1 MQGIIRS
8 SIAFLGLTAFVA
20 CGRSAVFDE
29 YQEIPGNAWQA
40 DKPLVFTAQIPDTI
54 TGHNVYINLRNASH
68 YPFSNIFLF
77 LNTRF
82 PDGQIDR
89 DTLEIML
96 ASPEGQWL
104 GDGLGDIWDN
114 RVLFKRNVSFPQKG
128 EYRFEISQGMRL
140 DPLPGIMDAGI
151 RIERALE

>member
-1 MQGIIRS
+1 MPGIVRS
-8 SIAFLGLTAFVA
+8 ILTLICLMALTA
-20 CGRSAVFDE
+20 CNPSALFDE
-29 YQEIPGNAWQA
+29 YQEIPDAAWPA
-40 DKPLVFTAQIPDTI
+40 DKPLVFTVQIPDTV

-114 RVLFKRNVSFPQKG
+114 RILFKQNVSFPQKG

-151 RIERALE
+151 RIERVQE